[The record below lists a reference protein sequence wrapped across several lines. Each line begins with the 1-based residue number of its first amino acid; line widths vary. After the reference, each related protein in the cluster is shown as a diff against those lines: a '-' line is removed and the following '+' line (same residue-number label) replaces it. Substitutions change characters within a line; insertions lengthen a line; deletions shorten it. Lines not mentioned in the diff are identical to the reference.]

1 MQPLVDHPGSCGEK
15 VMRWWWSA
23 GSGTMPRSR
32 MILLISGWAGSGKDS
47 AAALL
52 AEELGFQRYAFASSL
67 KADVSE
73 RTGIPVANFHFP
85 SLKNAPL
92 EEPCCLYPD
101 AVTHRDVLLQHAA
114 AERAKNPS
122 VFCAR
127 TADLIASSAG
137 PRFVISDW
145 RLLHEHAYMK
155 LRFPHARIITLRIS
169 RYCVGPRPELIE
181 HELDGFPFNLRIAN
195 DGCISDLRDALRHAL
210 RPYLSA

>member
-1 MQPLVDHPGSCGEK
+1 MEPLVKHPGSYAEK
-15 VMRWWWSA
+15 VLRWWRLTD
-23 GSGTMPRSR
+23 SGTMPRHPL
-32 MILLISGWAGSGKDS
+32 ILLISGWAGSGKDA

-52 AEELGFQRYAFASSL
+52 AEELGFYRCAFANSL

-73 RTGIPVANFHFP
+73 RTGIPVVNFHFP

-92 EEPCCLYPD
+92 EVPCGLFPD
-101 AVTHRDVLLQHAA
+101 AVTHRDILLQHAE

-127 TADLIASSAG
+127 TADLIASSQSSRVA
-137 PRFVISDW
+137 ISDW

-155 LRFPHARIITLRIS
+155 QRFPSARIITMRIS

-181 HELDGFPFNLRIAN
+181 HELDEFPFDIRIAN

-210 RPYLSA
+210 RPYLG